1 MGQKTI
7 FLVTCVKQEF
17 MYTFLKISDIS
28 NDNVE
33 LLEAAV
39 MVNGQIRR
47 NVNAY
52 IHIDRGTNNNMR
64 DLLIDI

>member
-1 MGQKTI
+1 M
-7 FLVTCVKQEF
+7 
-17 MYTFLKISDIS
+17 KISDIS

-33 LLEAAV
+33 LLDAAV